1 MKITRRSALLS
12 SAAALATAG
21 AARRASAQT
30 STLGPDA
37 LKSTLNP
44 LGGLRAGNAEGT
56 IPAWTGEII
65 PLPADY
71 QPGTPRPD
79 PFAGEQ
85 PVFSVTPAN
94 MAKYQDKLTQGDI
107 YLLHTYPDYR
117 MDVYPTHRTAV
128 APQYVY
134 DYTYKNAST
143 AQLTPD
149 GNNLSGA
156 YGGVPFPIPV
166 NGKQVIWNHILRW
179 NGIATVDCEGT
190 YQVTSAGEIVERN
203 YATVTTQFPYFFEGR
218 EAQFDGTYLMTQIV
232 DTAPGYME
240 GMAELVRQQINPL
253 EQPKRAWSYLLGQR
267 RVRQAPQLA
276 YDTPI
281 DSAGGVI
288 QWDEAAMFTGAL
300 DQYDCKLL
308 GKQEMIMPYN
318 CSKTW
323 LTPIDQVLGPHHAN
337 PDITRWELHRVWV
350 VEMTLAPG
358 KRNVDSRRVAYVDE
372 DSWTILALDI
382 YDANNTLWKYHFA
395 VATIC
400 PDIPAFA
407 AGTYFIAYDFH
418 ANSYVAFGAYNL
430 GRQTQPVPEFP
441 ASYFTPGQLA
451 ALAGGS

>member
-1 MKITRRSALLS
+1 MKINRRFALLG
-12 SAAALATAG
+12 SAAAWTAAAT
-21 AARRASAQT
+21 RRASAQ
-30 STLGPDA
+30 SVGPDA
-37 LKSTLNP
+37 LKSTLTP

-79 PFAGEQ
+79 PFAGEK
-85 PVFSVTPAN
+85 PVFSITAAN
-94 MAKYQDKLTQGDI
+94 LATYQNKLAKGNI
-107 YLLHTYPDYR
+107 YLLQTYPDYR
-117 MDVYPTHRTAV
+117 MDVYPTHRTSV

-143 AQLTPD
+143 AQLSPD

-156 YGGVPFPIPV
+156 YGGTPFPIPV

-179 NGIATVDCEGT
+179 TGTTTVDSEGT

-203 YATVTTQFPYFFEGR
+203 FATITAQLPYYFEGR
-218 EAQFDGTYLMTQIV
+218 EAQFDGTYLTTQIV
-232 DTAPGYME
+232 DTAPAYME
-240 GMAELVRQQINPL
+240 GMAELVRDQVNPL
-253 EQPKRAWSYLLGQR
+253 QDPPRAWAYLLGQR
-267 RVRQAPQLA
+267 RVRQAPQLQ

-288 QWDEAAMFTGAL
+288 QWDEAAMFSGAL
-300 DQYDCKLL
+300 DEYDCKLL
-308 GKQEMIMPYN
+308 GKQEMFVPYN
-318 CSKTW
+318 SSKTW
-323 LTPIDQVLGPHHAN
+323 LTPIKQVLGPHFAD

-350 VEMTLAPG
+350 VEMTLVPG
-358 KRNVDSRRVAYVDE
+358 KRNQDARRVAYVDE
-372 DSWTILALDI
+372 DSWMILAMDI
-382 YDANNTLWKYHFA
+382 YDANNTLWKYHYA

-407 AGTYFIAYDFH
+407 AGTYFIAHDFH
-418 ANSYVAFGAYNL
+418 ADSYVAFGAYNL
-430 GRQTQPVPEFP
+430 GRQNQPVAELP